1 MSNNQART
9 EEAVNKSANKAHD
22 TIDKVA
28 DAAKHASDSL
38 GEKGHDL
45 KVTQEKWLATATDY
59 VKDNPIKSLGIA
71 VASGY
76 LLSRVFRDRS

>member
-1 MSNNQART
+1 MNTNQART

-28 DAAKHASDSL
+28 DAAKQASDNL

-45 KVTQEKWLATATDY
+45 KETQEKWLASASDY
-59 VKDNPIKSLGIA
+59 VKANPVKALGIA
-71 VASGY
+71 AAGGY
-76 LLSRVFRDRS
+76 LLSRVFSGRS